1 MGIRC
6 PIGCWRSEARA
17 GPGPHGPRVCARR
30 QASRCGCSGPDCHR
44 TMRSSY
50 ATAAG
55 ANSGG
60 RARVRNQVGHPAK
73 EGWWRRRCC
82 SRCSAMPAHR
92 DGRMHMMELELLHA
106 VQWHASGHYAADCAM
121 FGIVSNNWRA
131 LPKWLSE
138 VATAV
143 AIVKEYGTSG
153 VFAAELR
160 APCRGV
166 DVAKKAELRR
176 ANVDILGAVHSC
188 AAGAAGASTRHF
200 GAISL

>member
-1 MGIRC
+1 
-6 PIGCWRSEARA
+6 
-17 GPGPHGPRVCARR
+17 
-30 QASRCGCSGPDCHR
+30 
-44 TMRSSY
+44 
-50 ATAAG
+50 
-55 ANSGG
+55 
-60 RARVRNQVGHPAK
+60 
-73 EGWWRRRCC
+73 
-82 SRCSAMPAHR
+82 
-92 DGRMHMMELELLHA
+92 MHMMELELLHA

-121 FGIVSNNWRA
+121 FRIVSNNWRA

-176 ANVDILGAVHSC
+176 ADVDILGAVHRAPLAS
-188 AAGAAGASTRHF
+188 AGASTRHF
-200 GAISL
+200 GAILLLLYTISRLAARTTHTHTHTAHSIDVTAFTASTF

>member
-1 MGIRC
+1 MDHVYAPVGKRRAAVAQDQIAIARCDRVTPLQQVQIQEAALVCGIKL
-6 PIGCWRSEARA
+6 
-17 GPGPHGPRVCARR
+17 
-30 QASRCGCSGPDCHR
+30 DK
-44 TMRSSY
+44 
-50 ATAAG
+50 
-55 ANSGG
+55 
-60 RARVRNQVGHPAK
+60 HPAK

-92 DGRMHMMELELLHA
+92 DGRMHMMELELLHV

-166 DVAKKAELRR
+166 DVAEKAELRR
-176 ANVDILGAVHSC
+176 ADVDILGAVHR
-188 AAGAAGASTRHF
+188 APLPAWAGVNASFR
-200 GAISL
+200 AISL